1 MLIQSTPS
9 DAEVSGDA
17 GYNTGALLKYPAA
30 TTVIKSFLEIWV
42 IDFEFISSGGEI
54 YEPICCVAWELKSGK
69 KKKWWCDE
77 LRAMEQAPW
86 ECGSDAVTV
95 AFFASAEIGCFAALG
110 WPLPKNIIDL
120 FCEHRTETNGIFLSA
135 GNGLLGALAYYG
147 LSAMASIKKE
157 AMRNLIL
164 SGGPWSESEKQKI
177 LDYCEE
183 DVEATVRLLEAMAP
197 KLGVNNKRLGHAV
210 MRGRYMASVGIMQ
223 DHGIPVDLPLLTKLR
238 ERWTDIQDALI
249 SAIDQD
255 YQVYDGRRFVAAKFA
270 DYLVRAG
277 IPWPRTDSGA
287 LKLDDETFRQM
298 AKSHPKVSALR
309 ELRHSLGAMRLNT
322 LQVGHDGRAR
332 TMLSPFSAKTG
343 RNQPSTS
350 KYIFGSAT
358 WMRGL
363 IRPSVDMAVAYLDF
377 GSQEIA
383 IAAALSGDAAMWRAY
398 DSGDPYMQ
406 FAIDAKLAPP
416 GATKITHGAIRQRCK
431 AIVLGVGYGMGH
443 QSMAQSAGISEIEAS
458 QLLNL
463 HRETYRIF
471 WAWSEANVNAA
482 LQGGE
487 LTTAFGFRI
496 RLDNNSTPNTRSLL
510 NWPMQANGAE
520 MLRLACVKILEKGV
534 KLCAPIHDAVLIEA
548 PLELIDEHVEI
559 ARQAMI
565 WASKMVLN
573 GKTCRVDADIYR
585 YPERYMDAE
594 RGAAMWNQV
603 MELIGEPIWSPT
615 PQK

>member
-1 MLIQSTPS
+1 
-9 DAEVSGDA
+9 
-17 GYNTGALLKYPAA
+17 
-30 TTVIKSFLEIWV
+30 
-42 IDFEFISSGGEI
+42 
-54 YEPICCVAWELKSGK
+54 
-69 KKKWWCDE
+69 
-77 LRAMEQAPW
+77 MEQAPW